1 MNERTQACALTQTR
15 PGFFADVLSQSNVM
29 HAEVEMNT
37 LDDTPKGKVELDGVT
52 HINIDKKGH
61 TELGQMLT
69 HMARS
74 QFDHPEFG
82 PFQSVEGFIGFIR
95 SGAKDDQF
103 HYVHG
108 MNARYRAKNQ
118 DSDFIRGFR
127 EIVMEANYLKIVQN
141 ESLLKAFR
149 DSTLPFDHY
158 YCLANNGRPVQP
170 RNAQWIIPG
179 FEELRRLIKAGE
191 PYPKVDYSGVA
202 EIGAE

>member
-1 MNERTQACALTQTR
+1 MIERQSCALTHTPR
-15 PGFFADVLSQSNVM
+15 SIAYVDLHESNVM
-29 HAEVEMNT
+29 EAEVDMDT
-37 LDDTPKGKVELDGVT
+37 LDDTAKRKVELDGVT
-52 HINIDKKGH
+52 HINIDKRGR

-82 PFQSVEGFIGFIR
+82 PFQSVEGYIGFIR

-127 EIVMEANYLKIVQN
+127 ELVMEANYLKIVQN
-141 ESLLKAFR
+141 ETLRQAIKA
-149 DSTLPFDHY
+149 SALPFDHY
-158 YCLANNGRPVQP
+158 YLLSNGRPVQP

-179 FEELRRLIKAGE
+179 FEELRRLVKADL
-191 PYPKVDYSGVA
+191 PFPPVDYTGVA
-202 EIGAE
+202 EIGRE

>member
-1 MNERTQACALTQTR
+1 MNERQACALTQPSPR
-15 PGFFADVLSQSNVM
+15 PFLLEGLRTSSILDT
-29 HAEVEMNT
+29 EVEMNT
-37 LDDTPKGKVELDGVT
+37 MDDTPKSKAELDGVT
-52 HINIDKKGH
+52 HINIDKKGR

-82 PFQSVEGFIGFIR
+82 PFQSVEGFIGYIR
-95 SGAKDDQF
+95 SGGKDDQF

-118 DSDFIRGFR
+118 DSDFIHGFR

-141 ESLLKAFR
+141 PSLLKAFKE
-149 DSTLPFDHY
+149 SVLPFDHY
-158 YCLANNGRPVQP
+158 YLLPNNGRAVQP
-170 RNAQWIIPG
+170 RNAMWIIPG

-191 PYPKVDYSGVA
+191 VYPKADYTGVL
-202 EIGAE
+202 EIGRE

>member
-1 MNERTQACALTQTR
+1 MIERQSCALTHTR
-15 PGFFADVLSQSNVM
+15 PMPYVGLHQSNVM
-29 HAEVEMNT
+29 EAEVEMNT
-37 LDDTPKGKVELDGVT
+37 LDDAPKGKVELDGIT
-52 HINIDKKGH
+52 HINIDKRGR

-127 EIVMEANYLKIVQN
+127 ELVMEANFLKIVQN
-141 ESLLKAFR
+141 ESLRVAFK
-149 DSTLPFDHY
+149 DSELPFDHY
-158 YCLANNGRPVQP
+158 YLLGNGRPVQP

-179 FEELRRLIKAGE
+179 FEELRRLVKAGLV
-191 PYPKVDYSGVA
+191 YPKVDYSGVF
-202 EIGAE
+202 EIGRE